1 MEFWLLAG
9 ILLLCVCATAAT
21 KPWLNTIAGS
31 FAAGDPCVVSESP
44 LRCRQQLDQMIRV
57 VAIQITDFPP
67 PNNLTA
73 AQEAKARIPLDHDLL

>member
-31 FAAGDPCVVSESP
+31 FAAGDPCALFESP
-44 LRCRQQLDQMIRV
+44 PRCRQQFDQMV
-57 VAIQITDFPP
+57 CVTAIQITDFPP

-73 AQEAKARIPLDHDLL
+73 AQEAKARIPLNHDSL